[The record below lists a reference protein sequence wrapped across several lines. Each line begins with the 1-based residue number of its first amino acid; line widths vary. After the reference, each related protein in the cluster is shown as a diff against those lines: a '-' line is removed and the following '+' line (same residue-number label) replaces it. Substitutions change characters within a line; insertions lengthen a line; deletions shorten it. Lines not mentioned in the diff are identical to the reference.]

1 MKRSVL
7 LLTFILLASL
17 TYAQKRNVT
26 SAESL
31 KEAGKLEEAL
41 ETIELTV
48 DPNQNKSDKTL
59 PWPKTW
65 LVRGSIFHAI
75 YKSKDENHKK
85 LSDDPLYE
93 ALKSYKKVEELDEKG
108 RFENELK
115 ISLTFLQPDLT
126 DQAINAFNNQDY
138 DKALQSFEHLLELGE
153 ISVIKQ
159 DNPGAKDT
167 VIMFNAGLAAYNAE
181 KYDKA
186 IQYYR
191 DVAELGYNEG
201 RTYILISAAYKMNKD
216 TASALE
222 ALQEGFEK
230 YPDDNDI
237 LTEMISIYLQNDQKD
252 EAMRYLNLAI
262 EKDPS
267 EPQFYF
273 ARGSLYDALD
283 EDEKTIENY
292 KKAIELDDE
301 YFNAHFNMG
310 AFYYNKGVEQ
320 YEKAIAIPANEN
332 ERYEEELAKCDQW
345 WDLALPH
352 MKKCHEIKS
361 DDRSTIETLK
371 NLYYRMIPRDED
383 KYQPLYQEMDSLLKN
398 Q

>member
-1 MKRSVL
+1 MKRSVI
-7 LLTFILLASL
+7 LLTLVFLTSL
-17 TYAQKRNVT
+17 TFAQKRKVS

-31 KEAGKLEEAL
+31 KEAGKLDEAL

-48 DPNQNKSDKTL
+48 DPDQDKSDKTL

-65 LVRGSIFHAI
+65 LVRGDIFQAI
-75 YKSKDENHKK
+75 FKSNDENYSK
-85 LSDDPLYE
+85 LSDDPLKE
-93 ALKSYKKVEELDEKG
+93 ALKSYQKADELDEKG
-108 RFENELK
+108 RYDKDLK
-115 ISLTFLQPDLT
+115 IKYTFLQPDLT
-126 DQAINAFNNQDY
+126 DQAINAFNNEDY
-138 DKALQSFEHLLELGE
+138 DKALQSFEQLLEIGKVP
-153 ISVIKQ
+153 VIKE
-159 DNPGAKDT
+159 DNPDAVDT

-186 IQYYR
+186 VKYYR

-222 ALQEGFEK
+222 ALKEGFEK

-237 LTEMISIYLQNDQKD
+237 LTEMISIYLQTDQKE
-252 EAMRYLNLAI
+252 EAMRYLDLAI

-273 ARGSLYDALD
+273 ARGSLFDAIG
-283 EDEKTIENY
+283 EDEKTVENY
-292 KKAIELDDE
+292 KEAIELDDD
-301 YFNAHFNMG
+301 YFNAHFNLG

-320 YEKAIAIPANEN
+320 YEKAIEVPANEN
-332 ERYEEELAKCDQW
+332 ERYEEELAKCDKW

-352 MKKCHEIKS
+352 MKRCHEIKS

-371 NLYYRMIPRDED
+371 NLYYRMIPRDEE

-398 Q
+398 L